1 MNEGL
6 LIDVLHLTVETAAL
20 LTAPLII
27 TVMVVGILSQ
37 VTQTV
42 TQLKDQALSFV
53 PKVFISG
60 IVFILIMPWYIQII
74 QKYVEVIFG
83 LLGRS
88 DL

>member
-1 MNEGL
+1 MNEGI
-6 LIDVLHLTVETAAL
+6 LIDILHLTVETTAL
-20 LTAPLII
+20 ITAPLII
-27 TVMVVGILSQ
+27 TVMVVGIVSQ
-37 VTQTV
+37 VIQTV

-60 IVFILIMPWYIQII
+60 IVFVLIIPWYIQIL

-83 LLGRS
+83 LMGRS